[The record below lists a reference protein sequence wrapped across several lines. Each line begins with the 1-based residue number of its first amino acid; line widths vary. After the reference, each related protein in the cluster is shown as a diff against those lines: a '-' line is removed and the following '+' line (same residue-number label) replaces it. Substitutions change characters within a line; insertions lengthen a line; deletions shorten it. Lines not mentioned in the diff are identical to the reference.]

1 VLSWQ
6 IGLCFIDS
14 WVVLIQMAID
24 GIVDAFVW
32 KVFSCN
38 FKFGNY
44 FAGTEL
50 ILVFRLDSVELLS
63 QRVVLLIVGVLQQ
76 LVIPSLGFLI
86 VLLFYQRFLM
96 L

>member
-1 VLSWQ
+1 MS
-6 IGLCFIDS
+6 
-14 WVVLIQMAID
+14 ID

-32 KVFSCN
+32 KVFGWN
-38 FKFGNY
+38 FQFGNY

-63 QRVVLLIVGVLQQ
+63 KRVVLLIVGVLQQ
-76 LVIPSLGFLI
+76 LVIPSFGFLI
-86 VLLFYQRFLM
+86 VLLFDQRFLM